1 MNASLK
7 PNVIGPPKLIPS
19 MVDGFNSV
27 ASHVWLILP
36 PVILDL
42 FLWFGPRLSLK
53 DLLMPVIARISA
65 ELNTTA
71 TATTEMV
78 AAVQATREIWEKMA
92 ANSNLLSGLRSYPI
106 GIPSLMSAM
115 GSVANPIGEPLVQ
128 QVTEAGLAIAIFILL
143 TVVGII
149 LGSIYLEL
157 ISRAVAVEKTRFDF
171 LQAVKATS
179 RTLLLTVMIYA
190 VLLGAGIP
198 LMIVVGMISLF
209 NASVGQI
216 VMLVGGLFLIWMAM
230 PMVFSAHGIFISREK
245 VLPSVMTSIRLVR
258 YFLPSTG
265 MFILTALLVS
275 QGLNMLWM
283 TAPQGS
289 WLILVSILGHA
300 FISTALFSSSFV
312 YYQGGLRWMKARTEP
327 AQPVSTTVT

>member
-1 MNASLK
+1 
-7 PNVIGPPKLIPS
+7 
-19 MVDGFNSV
+19 
-27 ASHVWLILP
+27 
-36 PVILDL
+36 
-42 FLWFGPRLSLK
+42 
-53 DLLMPVIARISA
+53 MPAIARISA
-65 ELNTTA
+65 ELNTTV

-78 AAVQATREIWEKMA
+78 AAVQATREIWENMA

-115 GSVANPIGEPLVQ
+115 GSVANPIGEPIVQ

-157 ISRAVAVEKTRFDF
+157 ISRAVAPEKTRFDF
-171 LQAVKATS
+171 QQALKATS

-198 LMIVVGMISLF
+198 VMIVVGMISLF

-216 VMLVGGLFLIWMAM
+216 VMLLGGLFLIWMAM

-289 WLILVSILGHA
+289 WLVLVSILGHA

-327 AQPVSTTVT
+327 AQPVSTPVT